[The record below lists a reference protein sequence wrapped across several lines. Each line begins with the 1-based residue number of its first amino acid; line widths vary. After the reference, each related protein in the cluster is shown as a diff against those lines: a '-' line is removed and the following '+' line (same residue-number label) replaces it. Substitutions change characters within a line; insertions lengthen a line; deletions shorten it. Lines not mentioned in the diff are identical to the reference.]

1 MAVYGGTRPG
11 PSLLPRAA
19 GPLIPGRTRSPLAGR
34 TDGLP
39 RRRARAPIRARRRTA
54 RTGLVLAGIVVAFL
68 LALFSLAQT
77 VRVSATGVDAEALRA
92 EQVLLLDRGRSL
104 KAELSRQGQ
113 EPAVRRRALEAGLG
127 PLVDPLIVPAR

>member
-11 PSLLPRAA
+11 PGLLPRAA
-19 GPLIPGRTRSPLAGR
+19 GRSIPGGGRGPLTGR
-34 TDGLP
+34 AEELP
-39 RRRARAPIRARRRTA
+39 RRRTRAPVRARRRAA

-92 EQVLLLDRGRSL
+92 EQVLLLDRARGL

-113 EPAVRRRALEAGLG
+113 EPAVRRRALDAGLG